1 MEGQAEAYN
10 QTWLSSV
17 EVQLVKLFLAKNPSI
32 GNHFHQKISSVNKA
46 EDLELPENENSNEGD
61 SLRAG
66 QPMFTGMAEMH
77 RKSLSQV
84 MSIKILLHY
93 HIIFFQALFNYWI
106 YEELKECKE
115 ITEHLFGPYYKP
127 NTDALVTYQE
137 SVEMYLAKVEECRIK
152 ETYKHIHCSGNI
164 WTYFDSF
171 NF

>member
-93 HIIFFQALFNYWI
+93 HIIF
-106 YEELKECKE
+106 
-115 ITEHLFGPYYKP
+115 
-127 NTDALVTYQE
+127 
-137 SVEMYLAKVEECRIK
+137 SR
-152 ETYKHIHCSGNI
+152 
-164 WTYFDSF
+164 
-171 NF
+171 NFSTTGFMKN